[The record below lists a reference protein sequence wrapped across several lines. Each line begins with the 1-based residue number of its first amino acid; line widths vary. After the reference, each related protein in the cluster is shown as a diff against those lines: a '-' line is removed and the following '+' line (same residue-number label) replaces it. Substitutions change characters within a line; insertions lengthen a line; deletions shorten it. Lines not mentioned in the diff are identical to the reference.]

1 MTADKSFRLLFVGV
15 VWLMGLACMVGYGI
29 IGATMETPSFRAVSV
44 LVVGIVMTMATLIF
58 FTIVF
63 FVRRKAT

>member
-1 MTADKSFRLLFVGV
+1 MTADTGFRLLFMSMI
-15 VWLMGLACMVGYGI
+15 WLFGLACMVGYVI
-29 IGATMETPSFRAVSV
+29 IGATMQTPTFRAVLV
-44 LVVGIVMTMATLIF
+44 LAFGSVMTIATVIF